1 MKRNPRLQLPEDPDR
16 NIWTYYSTM
25 RITPIV
31 MENFLLVVLTVPI
44 IDTSLQ
50 MNVYRVHNLPT
61 LHPGLK
67 IQFTLS
73 VRREIPSSI

>member
-1 MKRNPRLQLPEDPDR
+1 
-16 NIWTYYSTM
+16 
-25 RITPIV
+25 

-61 LHPGLK
+61 PHPELK
-67 IQFTLS
+67 IQFTYQLEGKFLAVSKDGIYQKIGIYKS
-73 VRREIPSSI
+73 VRLLMDICV

>member
-1 MKRNPRLQLPEDPDR
+1 
-16 NIWTYYSTM
+16 
-25 RITPIV
+25 

-61 LHPGLK
+61 LHPSVK
-67 IQFTLS
+67 IQFTYQLEGKFLA
-73 VRREIPSSI
+73 VV